1 MEFAQDPR
9 VMFRNMFEEV
19 VCLHDDLC
27 IGIHTLIVEITRY
40 LALRARGI
48 RDDWWIKKWLAVLA
62 LSRCG
67 RASAGEGIHA
77 RWVVISVEYN
87 ASS

>member
-27 IGIHTLIVEITRY
+27 IGIHTLIVEITHY
-40 LALRARGI
+40 LAHSGLAGFGMIGGLRNGWPFLLYRGAGGHRLEKEFM
-48 RDDWWIKKWLAVLA
+48 RDGL
-62 LSRCG
+62 
-67 RASAGEGIHA
+67 
-77 RWVVISVEYN
+77 
-87 ASS
+87 